1 MNRHSNRHT
10 SEEVQVAFKVLMT
23 HVFCNS
29 HDVSH
34 FAAFFIVVG
43 AKTSVAESV
52 DLVISSSSGEGSA
65 VKQTPAF
72 GIWIVLD
79 QDELFFRRAEK
90 SKIGFK
96 KGFGS
101 EPAQQVH
108 WTFWAKSCGG
118 LASVRGTKKRGWPR

>member
-1 MNRHSNRHT
+1 MTYRISLRSSSLWEPRHPLL
-10 SEEVQVAFKVLMT
+10 KVL
-23 HVFCNS
+23 
-29 HDVSH
+29 
-34 FAAFFIVVG
+34 
-43 AKTSVAESV
+43 
-52 DLVISSSSGEGSA
+52 ISLYLLRQGEGSA

-118 LASVRGTKKRGWPR
+118 LASVRGTKKKGWPR